1 VSATYT
7 VTVAGSERHDGEK
20 PYTYVLEDI
29 CPIDAVLRVMA
40 YHRLENEDDD
50 VVPVSVF
57 MGEPGPKC
65 GYFWNDLR
73 DSAC

>member
-1 VSATYT
+1 
-7 VTVAGSERHDGEK
+7 
-20 PYTYVLEDI
+20 
-29 CPIDAVLRVMA
+29 MA
-40 YHRLENEDDD
+40 HHRLENEDDD

>member
-1 VSATYT
+1 
-7 VTVAGSERHDGEK
+7 
-20 PYTYVLEDI
+20 
-29 CPIDAVLRVMA
+29 MA

-57 MGEPGPKC
+57 IGEPGPNC